1 MSIFKD
7 EVVVIKS
14 VNFKEADKILF
25 VYGKNFGKYPLV
37 AKGIRKIESK
47 NRGNMQTLSVSNI
60 SFYKNQGMAV
70 LTESSNVI
78 LPEYDAGVLKN
89 IERLLLMMNK
99 LLNEDEVIENLFEKL
114 IFVIKN
120 GFRSEDLNKFRL
132 IFLKQLG
139 VLSHGTCVNCGS
151 GEKVTNLNPFTFELF
166 CDNCANNEEAVYLD
180 VTKIDYGS
188 KQFTNYLDGYVRKVI
203 SDIY

>member
-25 VYGKNFGKYPLV
+25 VYGKNFGKFPLV
-37 AKGIRKIESK
+37 AKGIRKIESM

-78 LPEYDAGVLKN
+78 LQN
-89 IERLLLMMNK
+89 MILL
-99 LLNEDEVIENLFEKL
+99 
-114 IFVIKN
+114 
-120 GFRSEDLNKFRL
+120 
-132 IFLKQLG
+132 Q
-139 VLSHGTCVNCGS
+139 
-151 GEKVTNLNPFTFELF
+151 
-166 CDNCANNEEAVYLD
+166 
-180 VTKIDYGS
+180 
-188 KQFTNYLDGYVRKVI
+188 
-203 SDIY
+203 